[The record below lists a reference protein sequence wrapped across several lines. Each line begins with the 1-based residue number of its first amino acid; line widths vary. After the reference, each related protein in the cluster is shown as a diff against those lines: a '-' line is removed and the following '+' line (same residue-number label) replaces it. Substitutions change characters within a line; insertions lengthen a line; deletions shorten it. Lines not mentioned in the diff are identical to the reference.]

1 LAPARFGLALLTWQ
15 FGKSAKISWR
25 GLVDV
30 LALINDGH
38 ELPGDCRMNSTDDRA
53 KSIFLNAAEIA
64 APDERQA
71 FIETQCGG
79 DEALRDEVL
88 DLLQHQQSLGNFLDA
103 PAAGLDATL
112 DRSVS
117 ERTGT
122 TIGPYKLL
130 QQIGEGGMGVVFMAE
145 QTEPIQRNVALK
157 IIKPGM
163 DTRQVIAR
171 FEAERQAVAMMD
183 HPNIAKVLDAG
194 TTDSGRPYF
203 VMELVKGVPITKY
216 CDEKLLPLRARLEL
230 FVDVCQAVQHAHQK
244 GIIHRDIKPNNVLV
258 AEYDHQPTSKVIDFG
273 VAKATAHRLTERTM
287 FTELGQVLGTM
298 EYMSPEQSKLN
309 QLDVDTRSDVYSLG
323 VLLYE
328 LLAGSTPFEGK
339 RLKEAAFDEMLRIIR
354 EEEPPK
360 PSTRLSSID
369 TLPSIA
375 ANRHTE
381 PSRLTKDVRGELD
394 WIVMKA
400 LEKDRNRRYETAS
413 GFAADIERHLQDE
426 PVEASPPSAMY
437 RFRKFVRRN
446 KASLVTA
453 ALIAMALVS
462 GTVISTSQALRAR
475 KAEALAQARLVT
487 ESEARQR
494 ALTEMT
500 KANAISDLLQDAL
513 RSADPDQ
520 AKGAE
525 YTVRQ
530 LLDDLSQR
538 LGDRLND
545 QPHARAA
552 VHATI
557 GSAYRELRQM
567 HDAEYHLRQAL
578 ELRRRLL
585 GPDHVDVASSL
596 LDHAFNAFENSN
608 LEAAES
614 EAREALAIFR
624 RANADKDQILDAFA
638 TLSFFVGQQEKDAEA
653 QRIADQAF
661 AFARGAGCA
670 EHTKLAVILQN
681 LVPSRI
687 RAGDLAGA
695 ERLATEA
702 VVMHR
707 RVSGNE
713 HPETAWALFHLAQ
726 VFEAQGELADAE
738 ATFREAL
745 ALFRKHYQDSHKSIQ
760 MSCQALEQV
769 FIARGDEAALAA
781 LRAERAARLVKALEQ
796 DQDSLKSG
804 VELGNL
810 LRQAGQ
816 LDAAYE
822 KYVEVIKRLT
832 PETPPDVN
840 ASIASGCSQLAR
852 LLRERDQLEQA
863 ERAFRQAITVREPL
877 GELAPAQLRLELAC
891 DYNDLAFVLLPAM
904 RWAEAERAARKGLEL
919 KLALADDF
927 PDNRDYAVHIAHS
940 YIGLCYIAIES
951 GRTSDAVSALSEA
964 TAILNQ
970 IPAKASGTERF
981 TVWLGQTWSQLGSAW
996 RSLDRIDDAERAYQA
1011 ALDVAPGTSDGWS
1024 GRALVR
1030 FDRGQWERAIADFS
1044 EAINC
1049 APDAQT
1055 NWYHRGHAYFN
1066 LAMWDKATADFSKVV
1081 EDWPDDPQ
1089 GWYMRALAY
1098 AQWNQPEKAMF
1109 DLRQAIAKGY
1119 KDVDQLKTDSRL
1131 NPLRTLDEFKDLL
1144 TKLEGETK

>member
-1 LAPARFGLALLTWQ
+1 MTAGEKLDEKAIFNIARRIE
-15 FGKSAKISWR
+15 SAE
-25 GLVDV
+25 
-30 LALINDGH
+30 A
-38 ELPGDCRMNSTDDRA
+38 RA
-53 KSIFLNAAEIA
+53 EYL
-64 APDERQA
+64 RQA
-71 FIETQCGG
+71 CGADAELIGRVETLLHGYEEQASFLESPVV
-79 DEALRDEVL
+79 DDQRTALM
-88 DLLQHQQSLGNFLDA
+88 SPIA
-103 PAAGLDATL
+103 
-112 DRSVS
+112 
-117 ERTGT
+117 ERPGAV
-122 TIGPYKLL
+122 IGPYKLL

-145 QTEPIQRNVALK
+145 QTEPLQRTVALK

-183 HPNIAKVLDAG
+183 HPSIAKVLDAG
-194 TTDSGRPYF
+194 ATDSGRPYF

-216 CDEKLLPLRARLEL
+216 CDDKRLPLRARLEL
-230 FVDVCQAVQHAHQK
+230 FMQICQAVQHAHQK

-258 AEYDHQPTSKVIDFG
+258 AEYDHQAVPKVIDFG
-273 VAKATAHRLTERTM
+273 VAKATAQKLTERTM
-287 FTELGQVLGTM
+287 FTEFGQVLGTM
-298 EYMSPEQSKLN
+298 EYMSPEQAKFN
-309 QLDVDTRSDVYSLG
+309 QLDVDTRSDIYSLG

-328 LLAGSTPFEGK
+328 LLAGSTPFGGK
-339 RLKEAAFDEMLRIIR
+339 RLQEAAFDEMLRIIR
-354 EEEPPK
+354 EEDPPK
-360 PSTRLSSID
+360 PSTRLSSLSLGGRGGASSLPLRPVEGRGEGAL
-369 TLPSIA
+369 TLASIA

-381 PSRLTKDVRGELD
+381 PARLSKEVRGELD

-413 GFAADIERHLQDE
+413 AFAADIERHLHDE
-426 PVEASPPSAMY
+426 PVQACPPSAMY
-437 RFRKFVRRN
+437 RFHKFVRRN
-446 KASLVTA
+446 KASLVTT
-453 ALIAMALVS
+453 ALVAMALVS

-545 QPHARAA
+545 QPHAKAA
-552 VHATI
+552 VHATL
-557 GSAYRELRQM
+557 GSAYRKLRQM
-567 HDAEYHLRQAL
+567 HDAEVHLRQAL

-585 GPDHVDVASSL
+585 GPDHVDVARSL

-661 AFARGAGCA
+661 AFARSAGCA
-670 EHTKLAVILQN
+670 DHTKLAVILQN
-681 LVPSRI
+681 LVPSKI

-726 VFEAQGELADAE
+726 AFEAQGELAGAE
-738 ATFREAL
+738 TNLREAL
-745 ALFRKHYQDSHKSIQ
+745 ALFRKQYQDSHKSIQ
-760 MSCQALEQV
+760 MSLQALEQV
-769 FIARGDEAALAA
+769 FTARGDEAALAA
-781 LRAERAARLVKALEQ
+781 LRAERAARLLKALEH
-796 DQDSLKSG
+796 DHGSLKSG

-810 LRQAGQ
+810 LRQAGH
-816 LDAAYE
+816 LDAAFD
-822 KYVEVIKRLT
+822 KYAEVVRRLT

-840 ASIASGCSQLAR
+840 ASLASGYSQLAR
-852 LLRERDQLEQA
+852 LLRERHHLEQA
-863 ERAFRQAITVREPL
+863 ERAFRQAITSREPL
-877 GELAPAQLRLELAC
+877 GEQAPAQLRLDLAC
-891 DYNDLAFVLLPAM
+891 DYNDLAFVLTPAT
-904 RWAEAERAARKGLEL
+904 RWPEAERAARTGLEL

-927 PDNRDYAVHIAHS
+927 PDDRDYVVHIAHS

-951 GRTSDAVSALSEA
+951 DRTSDAVNALNEA
-964 TAILNQ
+964 TAILSQ

-1011 ALDVAPGTSDGWS
+1011 ALHVAPGIGDGWS
-1024 GRALVR
+1024 GRALVH
-1030 FDRGQWERAIADFS
+1030 FQRGQWERAIVDFS
-1044 EAINC
+1044 EAINR
-1049 APDAQT
+1049 APDVQT
-1055 NWYHRGHAYFN
+1055 NWYHRGQAYFH
-1066 LAMWDKATADFSKVV
+1066 LAKWDKATADFTKVV
-1081 EDWPDDPQ
+1081 EDWPDESR
-1089 GWYMRALAY
+1089 GWYLRALAY
-1098 AQWNQPEKAMF
+1098 AQGNRSENAIA

-1131 NPLRTLDEFKDLL
+1131 NPLRTQDEFKNLL
-1144 TKLEGETK
+1144 TKLEGEAK